1 LPQKYQK
8 IIKELNLLKGNI
20 NMTNEMLDECKSR
33 QELKE
38 NTVVLELL
46 KTFKDMEPKLHE
58 KIGTVEDEDVTA
70 CLLLV
75 NEDMQKTFQR
85 FKQLKNDQPMDVF
98 APGEYA

>member
-1 LPQKYQK
+1 M
-8 IIKELNLLKGNI
+8 IKELNLLKGNI
-20 NMTNEMLDECKSR
+20 NMTNEMLDEVKSR

-58 KIGTVEDEDVTA
+58 KIASTDDEDVTA

-85 FKQLKNDQPMDVF
+85 FK
-98 APGEYA
+98 